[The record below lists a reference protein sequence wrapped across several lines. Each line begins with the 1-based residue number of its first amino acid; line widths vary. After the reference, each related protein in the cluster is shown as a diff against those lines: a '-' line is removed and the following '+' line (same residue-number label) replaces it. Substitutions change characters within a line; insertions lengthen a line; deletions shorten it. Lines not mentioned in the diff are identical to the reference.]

1 MASQVMENS
10 FTKNERSADGIS
22 VSRERSEDVP
32 PNLWDSLESDTESM
46 LQEKSYRRQL
56 QKCISDEAGD
66 KSPFGAKP
74 HNVYEKVD
82 SESNQQEN
90 IYSSSESER
99 TLSATQAAVTGRRE
113 MQSKNNNL
121 TRQSPRGDEYAD
133 LRYDPDWRRNLPGAQ
148 FLCKDQMS
156 LSLDSCAE
164 SEDMTA
170 RESCDDVVVSHPVEV
185 DIVQPRP
192 FSFHLHPQQGQFS
205 HEDTTL
211 SLPQSFCSSSESTQ
225 HFNLDRAVKVSYSDH
240 QSTAE
245 VLPSSSTQQRQQK
258 ESNKQYNGEE
268 RSISTDKL
276 NSVAT
281 HSRKARQTRP
291 TVDIVERNKATL
303 GVKSHQQGSYLKA
316 YDQKGW
322 RTEDAHQPTEPAV
335 DTGNTDI
342 QGSPDNALDPEL
354 MWIQKTQ
361 KLKIHKEGSDRPR
374 PKIHRSGPGA
384 HVRHPV
390 ERRTS
395 RRGQQV
401 PTPAENRMLIPPDPT
416 SISDLPRHQPFPG
429 APKVHL
435 NINANALAKPA
446 EPLLS
451 GQLHEQVFS
460 FAPPHLTQWRIRP
473 DGYTLPSINPA
484 SDAVDLMG
492 SAPQVSVS
500 RTKPGNHH
508 MDRNHLQGTG
518 RRLDDEPGL
527 TEGTTVINNNS
538 IRASPKWPAFEE
550 TSNIIAPTVML
561 FNEESG
567 LSDYVLTMYNGAYAV
582 LPPIGG
588 PTDSDMVPCN
598 AGPALN
604 TIPRSNSEGYLAQLE
619 KQRQFKP
626 QTTYK
631 VYTLKDYRTLN
642 QEVKLGG
649 LGPSYTVTEEVA
661 KKIKRQK
668 LYSNVIREQN
678 KKISTIPFLPD
689 RNPLG
694 SGNKGDIPR
703 NKALEY
709 AKTIMKPKAPQQWRE
724 RPQEKHEKA
733 LEHPAILQLG
743 LDLSQ
748 LAALD
753 MLRKRHEEEKQAVA
767 HFTSHHTNSSAPSVN
782 TH

>member
-1 MASQVMENS
+1 
-10 FTKNERSADGIS
+10 
-22 VSRERSEDVP
+22 
-32 PNLWDSLESDTESM
+32 
-46 LQEKSYRRQL
+46 
-56 QKCISDEAGD
+56 
-66 KSPFGAKP
+66 
-74 HNVYEKVD
+74 
-82 SESNQQEN
+82 
-90 IYSSSESER
+90 
-99 TLSATQAAVTGRRE
+99 
-113 MQSKNNNL
+113 
-121 TRQSPRGDEYAD
+121 
-133 LRYDPDWRRNLPGAQ
+133 
-148 FLCKDQMS
+148 MS

-170 RESCDDVVVSHPVEV
+170 RESCDYVV
-185 DIVQPRP
+185 
-192 FSFHLHPQQGQFS
+192 
-205 HEDTTL
+205 
-211 SLPQSFCSSSESTQ
+211 
-225 HFNLDRAVKVSYSDH
+225 
-240 QSTAE
+240 
-245 VLPSSSTQQRQQK
+245 RQQK

-361 KLKIHKEGSDRPR
+361 KLKIHKERSDRPR

-384 HVRHPV
+384 HVHHPV

-588 PTDSDMVPCN
+588 PTASDMVPCN

-631 VYTLKDYRTLN
+631 AGLLRCSFAFNDSLFVPRQHAACRCGSMRSGLAHHQARQVARAATQTQAKLLGSTPAICFQGKCQMARVAMAEKHPVYTLKDYRTLN